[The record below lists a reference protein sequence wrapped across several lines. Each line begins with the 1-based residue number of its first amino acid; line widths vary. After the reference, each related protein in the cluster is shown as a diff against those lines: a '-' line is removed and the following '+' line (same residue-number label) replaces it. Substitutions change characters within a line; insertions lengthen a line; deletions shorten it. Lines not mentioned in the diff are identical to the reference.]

1 MSLRAINATVTS
13 IETVRVS
20 LAVRSELIVSGARGT
35 HDRSDFL
42 LVRVTTSAGVEGYGE
57 VSGTL
62 IWSGE
67 DAGTAE
73 HVIRTSLAPTIIGR
87 PLTPV
92 ADLQARMDRA
102 VALPRTARRL

>member
-1 MSLRAINATVTS
+1 MTTRAIDATIATV
-13 IETVRVS
+13 ETQAVS
-20 LAVRSELIVSGARGT
+20 LAVRPELIVSGARGT

-42 LVRVTTSAGVEGYGE
+42 LVRITTSAGVEGIGE
-57 VSGTL
+57 VSATL
-62 IWSGE
+62 GWSGE

-73 HVIRTSLAPTIIGR
+73 HVIRTALAPAILGR

-102 VALPRTARRL
+102 LAAS